1 MKTILISDIKGKYES
16 IIPYGLNF
24 AKYADEKI
32 NVVHVIDRR
41 KHPAVSSAYADSQTI
56 EVGEKLS
63 SKAII
68 NREIDNARKDLNNLL
83 SHEASRLNYP
93 LRVSVSVTEN
103 SLGKQLKQDLTQ
115 EDNALIILSAKP
127 DETLIDEL
135 EEFFRLTE
143 SYRNYSLLVPP
154 GLKFKKPVKAFI
166 LYDFNIKEDR
176 HIFSLLMFLSKYNL
190 SVNVADV
197 SLKKD
202 YFEMEM
208 KSELWQ
214 QVAINHHRTNNMRI
228 TTNILEGDNYIQTII
243 NYIKHN
249 QFDLIVVSR
258 KNPKIINKNIFS
270 RSGIKQ
276 IIEALNIPVLI
287 Y

>member
-24 AKYADEKI
+24 AKFADDKI
-32 NVVHVIDRR
+32 KVIHAIDRR
-41 KHPAVSSAYADSQTI
+41 THKAVSSSYADSQTI

-63 SKAII
+63 SDAII
-68 NREIDNARKDLNNLL
+68 NREIDNAQKDLNKLL

-93 LRVSVSVTEN
+93 LRVTVSVTEN
-103 SLGKQLKQDLTQ
+103 SLEKQLKQELKQ
-115 EDNALIILSAKP
+115 EDNALIISSAQP

-135 EEFFRLTE
+135 EEFFSLTE
-143 SYRNYSLLVPP
+143 SYRNYSLLIPP
-154 GLKFKKPVKAFI
+154 GSKFKKPDKAFI

-176 HIFSLLMFLSKYNL
+176 HIFSLLKFLSNYKL

-214 QVAINHHRTNNMRI
+214 QVAINHNRSANIRI
-228 TTNILEGDNYIQTII
+228 TTNILEGDNYLQTII
-243 NYIKHN
+243 KYIKRN
-249 QFDLIVVSR
+249 EFDLIVVSR
-258 KNPKIINKNIFS
+258 KNPKILNKNIFS
-270 RSGIKQ
+270 RSGINQ